1 MEELERLREDLAGID
16 DQIAE
21 LYKKRVGICEKI
33 GDVKFLHRHL
43 PKGGKPRTCTIR
55 RNARGRWKAFV
66 TYRVPRIARN
76 EESLERP
83 RMPEGY
89 DLGLGDIVTN
99 TEGVKFRNPNLYA
112 ERRDE
117 IARLQ
122 RKMRSNEKGSPGWER
137 ARRRLAAIHEDIH
150 NQRRGRLNQQA
161 HEMVRGHSVIAVER
175 LPPKTMKEK
184 ADNSAAVRD
193 RYTEASW
200 ATLVG
205 MVGCKAAEAG
215 IPLILVDPA
224 FTSRTCSGCG
234 NVKRDLPLSERTYRC
249 GCCGLVMDRD
259 RNAAINILTKGLGVE
274 TFRPAENGQPC

>member
-1 MEELERLREDLAGID
+1 
-16 DQIAE
+16 
-21 LYKKRVGICEKI
+21 
-33 GDVKFLHRHL
+33 
-43 PKGGKPRTCTIR
+43 
-55 RNARGRWKAFV
+55 
-66 TYRVPRIARN
+66 
-76 EESLERP
+76 
-83 RMPEGY
+83 
-89 DLGLGDIVTN
+89 
-99 TEGVKFRNPNLYA
+99 
-112 ERRDE
+112 
-117 IARLQ
+117 
-122 RKMRSNEKGSPGWER
+122 
-137 ARRRLAAIHEDIH
+137 
-150 NQRRGRLNQQA
+150 
-161 HEMVRGHSVIAVER
+161 
-175 LPPKTMKEK
+175 MKEK